1 MKSIL
6 GRTLVTTFFL
16 FASTFVFAANVLL
29 YDDLIYPDDTW
40 GLALAP
46 HNVTRVFDD
55 GSFNAALLGTFDLVV
70 VQFDDVDHLVNLDTY
85 AGTGKLI
92 YANWFDRYDG
102 AVGVTSTTLNYLDLA
117 ITSSSLAS
125 GLSLAN
131 QTLVDPFYAVISRG
145 FSNGVS
151 LATFGSAN
159 GIVFTN
165 GGLTIVNGFQGNTF
179 ASVSDEVQLYQNEV
193 NFLLN
198 VSAVPEPAEA
208 SMMLLGIT
216 VLAAIQRRK
225 QKRLYALNAE

>member
-1 MKSIL
+1 MRVL
-6 GRTLVTTFFL
+6 LATCLCTLSFG
-16 FASTFVFAANVLL
+16 ASAANVLL

-55 GSFNAALLGTFDLVV
+55 GSFNAALLDTFDLVV

-102 AVGVTSTTLNYLDLA
+102 AVGVTSTSLNDLDLA

-151 LATFGSAN
+151 LATFGSAI
-159 GIVFTN
+159 GIVLTN

-179 ASVSDEVQLYQNEV
+179 ASVADEVQLYQNEV

-208 SMMLLGIT
+208 SMMLLGIAF
-216 VLAAIQRRK
+216 LAAIQRRK
-225 QKRLYALNAE
+225 QTRRYALNAE